1 MGVVEVIFV
10 YSLFFSILK
19 ISSALD
25 AMNTTQSLRDG
36 ETLVSTGGSFE
47 LGFFTPAGSTSRYLG
62 LWYKKS
68 PQTVV
73 WMANRGI
80 PISNKFGT
88 LNVTSQGILVLLNGT
103 NNIVWSSNT
112 STTAQNPVAQ
122 LLDSGNLVVRDGNDN
137 KADNFLW
144 QSFDYPCDTLL
155 PGMKLGSNLV
165 TGLNRFL
172 SSWKGK
178 ENPAP
183 GQFTLGIDVQGY
195 PQLIL
200 RKETRIMY
208 RVGSWNGQ
216 YFTGFPE
223 LKPDPIYTFEFVFN
237 RNEVYVKFEL
247 QNSSVFSRLTVNPS
261 GLVQLFTW
269 SHQTNDWYVFATAVV
284 DQCENYAFCGANAR
298 CDSNSSPVCDCLDG
312 FIPKSPSEWN
322 SQNWTGGCIRRTP
335 LDCTEKDGFQS
346 YTGVKLPDTS
356 SSRYDDSFSLGE
368 CEGLCI
374 QNCSCFAYA
383 NLDIRGRGSG
393 CLRWFGDLIDTRRLA
408 EGGQDI
414 YIRLAASQPG
424 MASVGN

>member
-1 MGVVEVIFV
+1 
-10 YSLFFSILK
+10 
-19 ISSALD
+19 
-25 AMNTTQSLRDG
+25 
-36 ETLVSTGGSFE
+36 
-47 LGFFTPAGSTSRYLG
+47 
-62 LWYKKS
+62 
-68 PQTVV
+68 
-73 WMANRGI
+73 
-80 PISNKFGT
+80 
-88 LNVTSQGILVLLNGT
+88 
-103 NNIVWSSNT
+103 
-112 STTAQNPVAQ
+112 
-122 LLDSGNLVVRDGNDN
+122 VRDGNDN

-237 RNEVYVKFEL
+237 RNEVYFKFEF